1 MVMIQVHD
9 VNQSF
14 DELIQFKQ
22 NHWKPSPQ
30 LDQIDSNSK
39 TVISNE
45 LAKLAKFLN
54 LIMS

>member
-1 MVMIQVHD
+1 MIQVHD